1 VSAAATSVEPL
12 EAEDED
18 PASHTLDDALRA
30 ALGTDAREVRAAAIR
45 EASEQADPEALVAL
59 MGDHADSVSR
69 NAAMDALTRG
79 GARSLSALVR
89 ALRHPDAE
97 VVMFAAGVL
106 GKTRDRA
113 AIPHL
118 VGLLTHLDVNVVQQA
133 IESLAQL
140 RSSAA
145 VNALLAT
152 LEEDPWLRFAA
163 IHALGEI
170 GDERAVGPLSGL
182 LSDETV
188 RDGVIEALGK
198 IGSPAAIEHLARALR
213 AADDEAL
220 FEACLHALG
229 NALDRPP
236 NHELPAAGGAW
247 DELRSEDAGDLHR
260 KLIALL
266 TAQTPPDGS
275 DAQERD
281 PRRAAAALI
290 RALRLRSL
298 YSALVL
304 AGHDGA
310 LRETLTFY
318 AVSLGDEIVPALRL
332 GLSVSNANVRRLA
345 CECLGALA
353 ADGED
358 ASIGARL
365 ADDDPVVREAAL
377 RALAR
382 MPGDRHAY
390 KALQLL
396 RDPHEPVRRTA
407 LETLARLDPRAL
419 TALVLASKPRTA
431 TQIASALEIMSVN
444 PHGDQRAFIEEHLG
458 HESPAVRAA
467 AVHALAAQRDGGV
480 VRLAALVQDSDDTVR
495 RSALMAIAA
504 TGSPLARRIL
514 MQTLEESVSPVN
526 AAHALGALGDESVV
540 PALARLLA
548 APAPAVR
555 RGAVV
560 ALGYFVSPTV
570 IRHVAAAA
578 FDADVEVRRAVA
590 RVLASSDLPAALST
604 LERLCLDPDSEVAE
618 VARRRLADG

>member
-1 VSAAATSVEPL
+1 VSL
-12 EAEDED
+12 E
-18 PASHTLDDALRA
+18 DALLA
-30 ALGTDAREVRAAAIR
+30 ALGTDARDERAAAIR
-45 EASEQADPEALVAL
+45 DASENADPESLVLL
-59 MGDHADSVSR
+59 MSDHADSISR

-89 ALRHPDAE
+89 ALRHPDPE

-145 VNALLAT
+145 VSALVAT

-170 GDERAVGPLSGL
+170 GDERAVEPLSAL
-182 LSDETV
+182 LADEAV
-188 RDGVIEALGK
+188 REGVIEALGK
-198 IGSPAAIEHLARALR
+198 IGTPAAIQHLATALR
-213 AADDEAL
+213 TADDKAV
-220 FEACLHALG
+220 FESLLHAIG

-236 NHELPAAGGAW
+236 NHELPSAGAGW
-247 DELRSEDAGDLHR
+247 DELRSDDARELHA
-260 KLIALL
+260 KLIAVL
-266 TAQTPPDGS
+266 TAEAPAENLDG
-275 DAQERD
+275 QERD

-304 AGHDGA
+304 AGRDGD
-310 LRETLTFY
+310 LREMLKFY
-318 AVSLGDEIVPALRL
+318 AVSLGPDIVPALRL

-345 CECLGALA
+345 CDCLGALA

-365 ADDDPVVREAAL
+365 ADDDPAVREAAL

-382 MPGDRHAY
+382 MPGDKHAY
-390 KALQLL
+390 RALQLL

-419 TALVLASKPRTA
+419 TALVLGSKPRTPA
-431 TQIASALEIMSVN
+431 QLASALELMALN
-444 PHGDQRAFIEEHLG
+444 PHGDQRPFIEEQLVHP
-458 HESPAVRAA
+458 SPEVRSA

-480 VRLAALVQDSDDTVR
+480 TRLATLVHDADAGVAR
-495 RSALMAIAA
+495 EALMAIAA

-514 MQTLEESVSPVN
+514 LQSLEEESANPVEVG
-526 AAHALGALGDESVV
+526 HALGALGDESVV
-540 PALARLLA
+540 PALVRMLA
-548 APAPAVR
+548 APSAAVR
-555 RGAVV
+555 RGAVA
-560 ALGYFVSPTV
+560 ALGFFASNTV
-570 IRHVAAAA
+570 IRQVAAAA
-578 FDADVEVRRAVA
+578 SDADAGVREEVA
-590 RVLASSDLPAALST
+590 RVLAQSDAPIALQT
-604 LERLCLDPDSEVAE
+604 LERFCVDPSSAVAE
-618 VARRRLADG
+618 IARRRLAA